1 MHVRVGGFKVKGN
14 SPPGPASTRPHCFS
28 LLIFAGVAPVGSRPS
43 AFSCGGGRRG
53 GGGAAVVLAMGAG
66 QEASRGESS
75 TALVG
80 QILLAT
86 FDFDVFAAMM
96 ESMER
101 GRRDASV
108 RK

>member
-1 MHVRVGGFKVKGN
+1 LLALRL
-14 SPPGPASTRPHCFS
+14 SGPAP
-28 LLIFAGVAPVGSRPS
+28 LPS
-43 AFSCGGGRRG
+43 PLAA
-53 GGGAAVVLAMGAG
+53 GGGAAVGLAMGAG